1 MRKRLTQSNELN
13 KKYTKNQE
21 NRIKMEPCDEN
32 QQKINKKCQ
41 KYKKNGQTLEE
52 FARIDNKATTI
63 NKNP

>member
-1 MRKRLTQSNELN
+1 MRKRLTPSNEPN

-32 QQKINKKCQ
+32 QQKKTKKTAQILKKIAKINS
-41 KYKKNGQTLEE
+41 
-52 FARIDNKATTI
+52 KATTI

>member
-1 MRKRLTQSNELN
+1 MHKRLIQSNELN

-41 KYKKNGQTLEE
+41 NSKQNGQTLEE
-52 FARIDNKATTI
+52 FARIDSTATTI
-63 NKNP
+63 KKNP

>member
-1 MRKRLTQSNELN
+1 MRKRLIQSDELN

-41 KYKKNGQTLEE
+41 KSKTKGTNIG
-52 FARIDNKATTI
+52 RIC
-63 NKNP
+63 